1 MFYFLAGLP
10 RTGNT
15 LLSSILNQNP
25 LIYSSPLSPVCQYAW
40 DLHSSLVK
48 QQLHV
53 KQEQIDGTHYIMQN
67 LLKNFYF
74 NIDSPIII
82 DRQKWW
88 GLPNN
93 LALLK
98 NYITPDPKIIFTAR
112 PIVEILASFV
122 VNNPINFKIKH
133 MQNEGFVRNLEIPL
147 NDDYCDF
154 LMRPEGY
161 MQDLLLTINEIVK
174 PENKD
179 TFCLI
184 EYDSLINN
192 PKEVLDSIYKF
203 LNLEDFEHDFDNI
216 KKIEIDDDEKSGLP
230 KNWHDVRK
238 TISKQSRDPK
248 DVLSEYT
255 LNKYSNMEYW
265 RT

>member
-15 LLSSILNQNP
+15 LLSSIFNQNP

-40 DLHSSLVK
+40 ELHKSLVK
-48 QQLHV
+48 QEPGINQDQV
-53 KQEQIDGTHYIMQN
+53 NGTHYIMQN
-67 LLKNFYF
+67 LLKNFYSD
-74 NIDSPIII
+74 IDSPIII

-88 GLPNN
+88 GIPNN

-98 NYITPDPKIIFTAR
+98 NYIEPDPKIIFTAR
-112 PIVEILASFV
+112 PIIEILASFI
-122 VNNPINFKIKH
+122 VNTPIKIRITH
-133 MQNEGFVRNLEIPL
+133 MKNEGYIRNLEIPL

-161 MQDLLLTINEIVK
+161 MQYLLLTINEILK
-174 PENKD
+174 PENKN
-179 TFCLI
+179 TFCLV

-192 PKEVLDSIYKF
+192 PKETLDRIYKF
-203 LNLEDFEHDFDNI
+203 LNLEPFEHDFNNI
-216 KKIEIDDDEKSGLP
+216 KKLEIDDDEKIGLP
-230 KNWHDVRK
+230 KDWHKVRK
-238 TISKQSRDPK
+238 TISKKSRDPK

-255 LNKYSNMEYW
+255 LNKYSNMENW
-265 RT
+265 R